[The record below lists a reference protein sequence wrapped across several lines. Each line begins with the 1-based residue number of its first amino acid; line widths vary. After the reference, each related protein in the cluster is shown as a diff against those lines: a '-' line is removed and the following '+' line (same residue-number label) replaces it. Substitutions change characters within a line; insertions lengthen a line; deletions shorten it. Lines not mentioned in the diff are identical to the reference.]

1 MPLINGIKMACEPCI
16 RGHRSTKCTHA
27 SERLMVP
34 VRKPGRPLSTC
45 PHPASRPCSCAAVT
59 AAIPRRQKCHCGTS
73 SSDSPDVKS
82 ETETPTPLDS
92 TPASPTRAPPLHA
105 NRIQKAAHKGSSH
118 SRLSI
123 DASGLS
129 RMDMNQLNIM
139 SPSDSR
145 PRKASI
151 TSNGQTT
158 PVTGV
163 ATYTAVASPSTT
175 DGFATQS
182 MIFPM
187 FPQSIPP
194 SLAQPQTMNQL
205 QNGQSISTTTGSPST
220 NGSAA
225 SHAAKSGG
233 CCGGG
238 GGGSSSATTTTIRTQ
253 PNGTATSHTN
263 GASPVKSCCAP
274 QTEPNS
280 AGQNGLMQPTSD
292 LKSNMIPNIPMPMS
306 VPNGM
311 YPYFPQP
318 SIFAYP
324 PHYGSYLQPLQP
336 EQWRQVMTSLA
347 MNHQHQP
354 LQQQHAEQ
362 HNGSNGFTI
371 PPAMAY
377 PPPATPGGSAWT
389 SHQCDCGE
397 SCQCVGCATHPYNE
411 ATQNY
416 VRSAWNA
423 SHEDGRRMSVS
434 ANGVASAVT
443 NSHHENG
450 HGNLMNGGTATNGVS
465 RQVTNSVEG
474 TVSPT
479 APQTPSEGGS
489 AAAEDQALSESDF
502 FFVSYPFGDS
512 CAGDT
517 ASCPC
522 GDDCQCIGCV
532 IHGNAH
538 AV

>member
-34 VRKPGRPLSTC
+34 VRKPGRPLSQC

-59 AAIPRRQKCHCGTS
+59 AAIPRKQKCRCGTS
-73 SSDSPDVKS
+73 DSSSSDVKP
-82 ETETPTPLDS
+82 EADTPTALDS
-92 TPASPTRAPPLHA
+92 TPTSPTRATPVHA

-123 DASGLS
+123 DATGLQ

-139 SPSDSR
+139 SPGESR
-145 PRKASI
+145 PRKSSI
-151 TSNGQTT
+151 ASNGQTT
-158 PVTGV
+158 PVSSV
-163 ATYTAVASPSTT
+163 PTYVPVASASTN
-175 DGFATQS
+175 DPFSPQP
-182 MIFPM
+182 MLFPM
-187 FPQSIPP
+187 FSQHMPPPLAHPQVMDQMQNGHSDTTTTDP
-194 SLAQPQTMNQL
+194 SL
-205 QNGQSISTTTGSPST
+205 T
-220 NGSAA
+220 NGSATTQ
-225 SHAAKSGG
+225 AAKTGS

-238 GGGSSSATTTTIRTQ
+238 GSTQNTITTTKTT
-253 PNGTATSHTN
+253 PNNAATNHTN
-263 GASPVKSCCAP
+263 GASQVKSCCAP
-274 QTEPNS
+274 QTESDP
-280 AGQNGLMQPTSD
+280 ADQNGLMRSSSVT
-292 LKSNMIPNIPMPMS
+292 KNTMIPSIPMPMS
-306 VPNGM
+306 VPHGM

-336 EQWRQVMTSLA
+336 EQWRQVMAALT
-347 MNHQHQP
+347 MNHQQQS
-354 LQQQHAEQ
+354 LQQHPQPHGAT
-362 HNGSNGFTI
+362 NGFDI
-371 PPAMAY
+371 PPAMVY
-377 PPPATPGGSAWT
+377 PPPSTPGGSAWT

-411 ATQNY
+411 ATQDY

-423 SHEDGRRMSVS
+423 GQEDGRRMSVG
-434 ANGVASAVT
+434 ANGAAAPPI
-443 NSHHENG
+443 NGHHENG
-450 HGNLMNGGTATNGVS
+450 NGSLTNGGPATNGVS
-465 RQVTNSVEG
+465 NLVTKSLEG
-474 TVSPT
+474 TISPT

-489 AAAEDQALSESDF
+489 ASAEDQTLSESDF

-512 CAGDT
+512 CAGET

-532 IHGNAH
+532 IHGNPST
-538 AV
+538 V

>member
-1 MPLINGIKMACEPCI
+1 
-16 RGHRSTKCTHA
+16 
-27 SERLMVP
+27 MVP

-59 AAIPRRQKCHCGTS
+59 AAIPRKQKCHCGTS
-73 SSDSPDVKS
+73 NTDSPDVKS

-92 TPASPTRAPPLHA
+92 TPASPTKAPPSHA
-105 NRIQKAAHKGSSH
+105 NRIQKAAHRGSSH

-123 DASGLS
+123 DASGLQ

-145 PRKASI
+145 PRKPSI

-158 PVTGV
+158 PITGM
-163 ATYTAVASPSTT
+163 AAYGAVASPSTT
-175 DGFATQS
+175 EPFTPQS
-182 MIFPM
+182 MMFPM
-187 FPQSIPP
+187 FPQPIPP
-194 SLAQPQTMNQL
+194 PLAQPQTIDQL
-205 QNGQSISTTTGSPST
+205 QNGHSISLNAEPSLA

-225 SHAAKSGG
+225 SHTAKRGG

-238 GGGSSSATTTTIRTQ
+238 GTPTNTTTAVRTQ
-253 PNGTATSHTN
+253 PNGTSTGHTN
-263 GASPVKSCCAP
+263 GVPQAKSCCAP

-280 AGQNGLMQPTSD
+280 SGQNGIMRPSPD
-292 LKSNMIPNIPMPMS
+292 LKSTMMSNIPMPMS
-306 VPNGM
+306 LPHGM

-324 PHYGSYLQPLQP
+324 PQYGSYLQPLQP
-336 EQWRQVMTSLA
+336 EQWRQVMAALA
-347 MNHQHQP
+347 MNHQQQP
-354 LQQQHAEQ
+354 LQQQQHIEQ
-362 HNGSNGFTI
+362 HNGPNGFNM
-371 PPAMAY
+371 PPAMNF

-397 SCQCVGCATHPYNE
+397 SCQCIGCATHPYNE
-411 ATQNY
+411 ATQDY

-423 SHEDGRRMSVS
+423 VHEDGRRMSVG
-434 ANGVASAVT
+434 ANGASTVAA
-443 NSHHENG
+443 NGHHENG
-450 HGNLMNGGTATNGVS
+450 HGSLVNGSTATNGVP

-489 AAAEDQALSESDF
+489 TTAEDQALSESDF

-512 CAGDT
+512 CAGET

-532 IHGNAH
+532 IHGNATT
-538 AV
+538 V